1 MIKERLALIDGSWD
15 NLSWPNAIIISQS
28 IAKKLNVL
36 PGDTIVA
43 QLQTITGQNNVGEF
57 RVAAITVD
65 SSFVGSMM
73 TYVQLSY
80 LNSLIG
86 LGKNEY
92 MSLGIM
98 LDRLENAEPF
108 ADSLYTSMKGMGI
121 NLFDRAEKQENGTTT
136 PFEMMLRQQSEEKW
150 SGTKYRLYT
159 IDDILSPAKQIVIAL
174 DTGSTVV
181 LIVLF
186 AIVMIGISNTFRMAM
201 YERIREIGT
210 MRAIG
215 VQREEIRSMFLYE
228 ALLLAMAGALAGIIL
243 AIIAMGLLSL
253 ITFDPLSPVF
263 LILKRGHFSFYVPPL
278 RAIGNILL
286 IGVLTLIA
294 VYAPANA
301 AAKLPP
307 AEALG
312 TVK

>member
-1 MIKERLALIDGSWD
+1 VRKNGAVQNIGSIR
-15 NLSWPNAIIISQS
+15 S
-28 IAKKLNVL
+28 
-36 PGDTIVA
+36 
-43 QLQTITGQNNVGEF
+43 
-57 RVAAITVD
+57 
-65 SSFVGSMM
+65 
-73 TYVQLSY
+73 
-80 LNSLIG
+80 
-86 LGKNEY
+86 
-92 MSLGIM
+92 
-98 LDRLENAEPF
+98 
-108 ADSLYTSMKGMGI
+108 
-121 NLFDRAEKQENGTTT
+121 TT
-136 PFEMMLRQQSEEKW
+136 F
-150 SGTKYRLYT
+150 
-159 IDDILSPAKQIVIAL
+159 LSPAKQIVIAL